1 MEIDVKKISADFGIK
16 LGLLLFFSNAVFYIV
31 DIELFLDWKISIVF
45 LVIVIGSGIY
55 SILNARK
62 KL

>member
-31 DIELFLDWKISIVF
+31 DIELFLDWKY
-45 LVIVIGSGIY
+45 L
-55 SILNARK
+55 
-62 KL
+62 